1 MNRDQDPIWR
11 QCLSV
16 VEPILDSLGF
26 TAEADNRFN
35 EARFA
40 RILFNSLAA

>member
-1 MNRDQDPIWR
+1 MNRDQNLVWR
-11 QCLSV
+11 KYVSV
-16 VEPILDSLGF
+16 VEPILESLGF

>member
-1 MNRDQDPIWR
+1 MNRDQNPVWR
-11 QCLSV
+11 QRLSV
-16 VEPILDSLGF
+16 VEPVLDSLGF